1 MALVARITWTRP
13 CAGARSARPGSG
25 WKGRCQTPINS
36 IRKTCKPKKT
46 QQKVFTPALEAARND
61 LLKYLEASCY
71 LVISH
76 DGYWGRGNTID
87 QGARCAKQGASRSGS
102 ASVLLILGDEAAEI
116 NEAGYVI
123 RDAGSHSITIIQRT
137 RLGSLLR
144 KP

>member
-1 MALVARITWTRP
+1 M
-13 CAGARSARPGSG
+13 
-25 WKGRCQTPINS
+25 
-36 IRKTCKPKKT
+36 PKKT

-76 DGYWGRGNTID
+76 DGYWGRGDTID
-87 QGARCAKQGASRSGS
+87 QGARNCLKQGAARSGS
-102 ASVLLILGDEAAEI
+102 ASVLLILGDETAEI

-123 RDAGSHSITIIQRT
+123 RDAGSHSITVIGRI
-137 RLGSLLR
+137 RLGSLIR

>member
-1 MALVARITWTRP
+1 M
-13 CAGARSARPGSG
+13 
-25 WKGRCQTPINS
+25 
-36 IRKTCKPKKT
+36 PKKT
-46 QQKVFTPALEAARND
+46 QRKVFTPALKKVQKD

-87 QGARCAKQGASRSGS
+87 KGARNCFKQGASRSES
-102 ASVLLILGDEAAEI
+102 ASVLLILGDETAEI

-123 RDAGSHSITIIQRT
+123 RDAGSHSITIIDRI
-137 RLGSLLR
+137 RLGSLIS